1 MLGVSKKMGAVGVFG
16 VLALSACAG
25 TAPTVVEPK
34 APAPAPAA
42 PAPAP
47 GADSPHGHRRPP
59 LALRDGRSGAPLTRE
74 AFGEKLRAARAVFV
88 GEQHNSPSSHQ
99 AQLDVL
105 AQLYGI
111 DRDLGLAVEML
122 PRRLQPQLDAFLA
135 GSLDEDGFLAAVD
148 WPHTWGFS
156 YALYRPLFEFCR
168 VHGLRIYALNAP
180 RELSKAVNQRG
191 IEGLSPAER
200 ALLPSGHPWPTPEPH
215 RRFIRQIFDGHPSAP
230 GTDPA
235 AREAAF
241 ERFYSAQ
248 LIWDESMAQAV
259 SEALAGKSAPH
270 RLLVLAGVG
279 HVGPF
284 AMPGRATRRG
294 VSPILTVGPI
304 EQGEEALPKDAEA
317 VDAVVV
323 IENDTPPSPHGPG
336 QGQGKGQKSG

>member
-1 MLGVSKKMGAVGVFG
+1 MLTMSRMAGVFAA
-16 VLALSACAG
+16 LALAACAG
-25 TAPTVVEPK
+25 SSASVKPAAPTAATAPVSEPK
-34 APAPAPAA
+34 AGPAKPAA
-42 PAPAP
+42 PT
-47 GADSPHGHRRPP
+47 ADSPHGHRRPP
-59 LALRDGRSGAPLTRE
+59 PELRDGQSGAPLTRE
-74 AFGEKLRAARAVFV
+74 SFGEKLRAARAIFV
-88 GEQHNSPSSHQ
+88 GEQHSSASSHH

-105 AQLYGI
+105 AQLYGM
-111 DRDLGLAVEML
+111 DHDLGLAVEML

-191 IEGLSPAER
+191 MEGLTPDER
-200 ALLPSGHPWPTPEPH
+200 QLLPTGHPWPTPDLH

-241 ERFYSAQ
+241 ERFYAAQ

-259 SEALAGKSAPH
+259 ADVLATRTAPA

-284 AMPGRATRRG
+284 AIPGRAKRRG
-294 VSPILTVGPI
+294 VTATLTVGPL
-304 EQGEEALPKDAEA
+304 ERGDETLPKDAEA
-317 VDAVVV
+317 VDAVV
-323 IENDTPPSPHGPG
+323 IIDKDTPASPHGQGPG
-336 QGQGKGQKSG
+336 K

>member
-1 MLGVSKKMGAVGVFG
+1 MLTMSRMAGVFAA
-16 VLALSACAG
+16 LALAACAG
-25 TAPTVVEPK
+25 SGASVKPAAPTAASAPEPK
-34 APAPAPAA
+34 AAPAA
-42 PAPAP
+42 PAAE
-47 GADSPHGHRRPP
+47 SPHGHRRPP
-59 LALRDGRSGAPLTRE
+59 LELRDGQSGAPLTRE
-74 AFGEKLRAARAVFV
+74 ALGEKLRAARAIFV
-88 GEQHNSPSSHQ
+88 GEQHNSPSSHR

-111 DRDLGLAVEML
+111 DHDLGLAVEML

-148 WPHTWGFS
+148 WPHTWGFN

-191 IEGLSPAER
+191 IEGLTPDER
-200 ALLPSGHPWPTPEPH
+200 ALLPTGYPWPTPALH

-259 SEALAGKSAPH
+259 TEVLATRTAPA
-270 RLLVLAGVG
+270 RLLVLAGAG

-284 AMPGRATRRG
+284 AIPGRVKRRG
-294 VSPILTVGPI
+294 VTATLTVGPL
-304 EQGEEALPKDAEA
+304 ERGDEALPKDAEA
-317 VDAVVV
+317 VDAVVL
-323 IENDTPPSPHGPG
+323 IDKDTPASPHG
-336 QGQGKGQKSG
+336 QGK